1 MDTPADTTCVRCKF
15 PYCVRCLKRTLAL
28 GNVLGEQ
35 NGKGECAGCR
45 RRVSDYTCDYL
56 GCLRG
61 RRFGPEDNYC
71 SWEHA
76 NGEESEVDDR
86 TSAEYE
92 DADDQRADEDAMDY
106 IYNIRDEFED
116 QPAVFNQFLELMI
129 RFSNQTIGIS
139 GVIDVMSS
147 LHMGW
152 ETIQEFDTVAAR
164 LATTPMC
171 WWTARRFEVDDA
183 ESAYAD
189 ADSVAPPP
197 SEGCRL

>member
-1 MDTPADTTCVRCKF
+1 
-15 PYCVRCLKRTLAL
+15 
-28 GNVLGEQ
+28 
-35 NGKGECAGCR
+35 
-45 RRVSDYTCDYL
+45 
-56 GCLRG
+56 
-61 RRFGPEDNYC
+61 
-71 SWEHA
+71 
-76 NGEESEVDDR
+76 
-86 TSAEYE
+86 
-92 DADDQRADEDAMDY
+92 MDY